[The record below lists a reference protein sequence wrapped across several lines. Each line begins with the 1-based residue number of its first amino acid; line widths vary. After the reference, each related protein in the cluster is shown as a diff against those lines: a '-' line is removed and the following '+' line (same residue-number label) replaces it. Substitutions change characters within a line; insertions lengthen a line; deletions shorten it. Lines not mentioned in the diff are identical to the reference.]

1 MDIPS
6 GLPYDLRLGFFLLR
20 GYYMKKIIVAALL
33 AISAVAAFADQ
44 AVLERVSGQVSATSG
59 SQAVAAT
66 SGTVFKEGTTVST
79 GSDGS
84 ALLRF
89 EDGQAV
95 ALHANTTFKIENY
108 RFKSQAAGE
117 DKSVFSLL
125 KGAARVVSGLL
136 GQRNPS
142 AFQMRT
148 PTATVGIRGTD
159 FVVAFENPSAVSVI
173 SGNVSLAGG
182 AGSPLTLGAG
192 QLGVVPVA
200 GAAPT
205 LSSLASLPAGMQ
217 SAINNLSN
225 LSIPTSGSAAGAQG
239 AGAAAAGGVS
249 GVAIGAIAVGLGVAA
264 VAAGGGDGGGSTTGT
279 TSTSTSTAT
288 STQ

>member
-1 MDIPS
+1 MENPM
-6 GLPYDLRLGFFLLR
+6 GLSYDARLGFLLTR
-20 GYYMKKIIVAALL
+20 GLFMKKIVVAALL
-33 AISAVAAFADQ
+33 AFSAFAAWADQ
-44 AVLERVSGQVSATSG
+44 AVLERVSGQVSAVSG
-59 SQAVAAT
+59 SQAVAAS
-66 SGTVFKEGTTVST
+66 SGAVFKEGTTIST

-95 ALHANTTFKIENY
+95 ALHSNTTFKIENY
-108 RFKSQAAGE
+108 RFKNQVAAE

-159 FVVAFENPSAVSVI
+159 FVVAYENPSAVSVI
-173 SGNVSLAGG
+173 AGNVSLAGG
-182 AGSPLTLGAG
+182 SGSTLTLGVG
-192 QLGVVPVA
+192 QVGVVPTA
-200 GAAPT
+200 GASAT
-205 LSSLASLPAGMQ
+205 LSTLSSLPAGMQ
-217 SAINNLSN
+217 TAITNLSN
-225 LSIPTSGSAAGAQG
+225 LSIPAAGGAAAGAQG

-249 GVAIGAIAVGLGVAA
+249 GVAIGAVAIGLGVAA
-264 VAAGGGDGGGSTTGT
+264 VAAGGGDGAGGTS
-279 TSTSTSTAT
+279 STSTSTAT